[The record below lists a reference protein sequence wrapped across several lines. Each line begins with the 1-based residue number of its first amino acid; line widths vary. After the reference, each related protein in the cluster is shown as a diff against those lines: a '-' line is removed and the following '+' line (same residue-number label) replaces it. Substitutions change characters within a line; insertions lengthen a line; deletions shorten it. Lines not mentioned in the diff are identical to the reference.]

1 MATAVNNE
9 NKLDASYSGLLRVA
23 IPVSLGAF
31 VQFIVAFTDN
41 YFVAALDGNSMSA
54 VSFVGLI
61 YITLMMMS
69 IGLSNASQ
77 IFIARRK
84 GENRNTEVGAILSN
98 AMIMGLVI
106 AFAQFLLM
114 RFGLSY
120 ALPWLASSSDVQL
133 KMLEFSDLR
142 SYGFFFFTLTIV
154 LNSFW
159 AGIATTRVMI
169 YTTLITALFNIV
181 LDYLLVFGN
190 YGFPKMGIEGAALA
204 TVISEASAFV
214 FLFIYTL
221 RHRLSKVYHVG
232 HELIRLHV
240 EHTWEIFRLALPIMF
255 QLLISLGAWVAF
267 YSITSV
273 LGDKQF
279 QASFIVRNMYMLVYV
294 SVGGMSTTIKTYV
307 SGLIAEGR
315 QHELKAVIGRT
326 ILLNLL
332 GIILL
337 SHGLWLYPEWIA
349 SRFSSDAE
357 TILHTVN
364 TMAIVLPAMF
374 VFAASSVLLGA
385 VEGSGNADR
394 GFYIELITIVVY
406 LLAVYFMVYEWNW
419 EIQYVW
425 TADYI
430 YFIFISGLSLLYL
443 GKGSWK
449 YKKI

>member
-1 MATAVNNE
+1 
-9 NKLDASYSGLLRVA
+9 
-23 IPVSLGAF
+23 
-31 VQFIVAFTDN
+31 
-41 YFVAALDGNSMSA
+41 
-54 VSFVGLI
+54 VGLI
-61 YITLMMMS
+61 YITIMMIS

-77 IFIARRK
+77 IFIARRR
-84 GENRNTEVGAILSN
+84 GENRNADVGAILSN
-98 AMIMGLVI
+98 AMIIGLMI
-106 AFAQFLLM
+106 AVVQFLLL
-114 RFGLSY
+114 RFGLTL
-120 ALPWLASSSDVQL
+120 ALPWLASSSDVQM
-133 KMLEFSDLR
+133 KMLEFSDVR

-159 AGIATTRVMI
+159 AGIASTRVMI

-190 YGFPKMGIEGAALA
+190 YGFPNLGIEGAAYA
-204 TVISEASAFV
+204 TVISEASAFI
-214 FLFIYTL
+214 FLFVYTWK
-221 RHRLSKVYHVG
+221 HKLSKVYSVG
-232 HELIRLHV
+232 TALLRVHL
-240 EHTWEIFRLALPIMF
+240 EHTWEILKLSLPIMF
-255 QLLISLGAWVAF
+255 QLLMSLAAWVAF

-315 QHELKAVIGRT
+315 QVELRGVIGKT
-326 ILLNLL
+326 ILLNLF

-357 TILHTVN
+357 TITHTIN
-364 TMAIVLPAMF
+364 TMAIVVPAMLI
-374 VFAASSVLLGA
+374 FAASSVLLGA

-394 GFYIELITIVVY
+394 GFYIELVTIVVY
-406 LLAVYFMVYEWNW
+406 LIAVILMVYEWNW

-430 YFIFISGLSLLYL
+430 YFILIAGLSLLYL
-443 GKGSWK
+443 RKGSWK

>member
-1 MATAVNNE
+1 MSTSTE
-9 NKLDASYSGLLRVA
+9 NRLDTSYGGLLKVA
-23 IPVSLGAF
+23 VPISLGAF

-41 YFVAALDGNSMSA
+41 YFVAGLDGNSMSA

-61 YITLMMMS
+61 YITLMMIS

-77 IFIARRK
+77 IFIARRR
-84 GENRNTEVGAILSN
+84 GEDRNTDVGAILSN
-98 AMIMGLVI
+98 AMIIGLMI
-106 AFAQFLLM
+106 AVLQFVLL
-114 RFGLSY
+114 RFGLSL
-120 ALPWLASSSDVQL
+120 ALPWLASSGDVQM
-133 KMLEFSDLR
+133 KMMEFSDVR

-159 AGIATTRVMI
+159 AGIARTRVMI
-169 YTTLITALFNIV
+169 YTTLITAFFNII

-190 YGFPKMGIEGAALA
+190 YGFPQMGIEGAAYA

-214 FLFIYTL
+214 FLFGYTL

-232 HELIRLHV
+232 HELVRIHF
-240 EHTWEIFRLALPIMF
+240 EHSWEILRLALPIMF
-255 QLLISLGAWVAF
+255 QLLMSLAAWVAF

-315 QHELKAVIGRT
+315 QVELKAVIGKT

-349 SRFSSDAE
+349 SRFSSDLE
-357 TILHTVN
+357 TIQHTIN
-364 TMAIVLPAMF
+364 TMAIVVPAMF

-406 LLAVYFMVYEWNW
+406 LIAVVLMVYEWKW

-430 YFIFISGLSLLYL
+430 YFVLIAGLSLLYL
-443 GKGSWK
+443 RKGNWK